1 MALAMNLKGAL
12 DVIDKKS
19 PLPLYYQVEEYIKQT
34 IQSEELQP
42 GDALPSERELSENFQ
57 ISRMTVRQAITNLVN
72 QGFLFREKGRGTFV
86 SNQKFEQNLQGL
98 TSFTEDM
105 KARQLV
111 PGTKLLHFEIF
122 PVEKDI
128 QERLSLGEGELI
140 YKIKRLRLANEEPI
154 ALETSYLPVKLIPG
168 LTPDILEKSL
178 YSYIEDELQLKIG
191 HATQTVEAAL
201 VSDEDSKQLQVK
213 KGVPVLLI
221 QRETFL
227 ENGTPLELVRS
238 SYRADKYKFKI
249 DIERK

>member
-1 MALAMNLKGAL
+1 
-12 DVIDKKS
+12 VIDKNS
-19 PLPLYYQVEEYIKQT
+19 PLPLYYQLEEHIKQT
-34 IQSEELQP
+34 IESEELMP
-42 GDALPSERELSENFQ
+42 GDSLPSERELSESYQ

-72 QGFLFREKGRGTFV
+72 KGYLFREKGKGTFV

-105 KARQLV
+105 KARKLV
-111 PGTKLLHFEIF
+111 PGNKLLHFEIF
-122 PVEKDI
+122 PAEQDI
-128 QERLSLGEGELI
+128 KERLDLEEEELI

-168 LTPDILEKSL
+168 LTPEILEESL
-178 YSYIEDELQLKIG
+178 YTYIEDELHLNIG

-201 VSDEDSKQLQVK
+201 VNDEDIKHLKIK

>member
-1 MALAMNLKGAL
+1 M
-12 DVIDKKS
+12 IDKNS
-19 PLPLYYQVEEYIKQT
+19 PLPLYYQLEEQIKQT
-34 IQSEELQP
+34 IESEELVP
-42 GDALPSERELSENFQ
+42 GDALPSERELSESYQ

-72 QGFLFREKGRGTFV
+72 KGYLYREQGKGTFV

-105 KARQLV
+105 KARQLM
-111 PGTKLLHFEIF
+111 PGNKLLHFEIF
-122 PVEKDI
+122 PAEKDI
-128 QERLSLGEGELI
+128 KERLSLEEDELI
-140 YKIKRLRLANEEPI
+140 YKIKRIRLANDEPI

-168 LTPDILEKSL
+168 LTPAILEKSL
-178 YSYIEDELQLKIG
+178 YTYIEDELYLTIG

-201 VSDEDSKQLQVK
+201 VNEGDSKHLKVK

-221 QRETFL
+221 QRESFL
-227 ENGTPLELVRS
+227 DNGTPLEFVRS

>member
-1 MALAMNLKGAL
+1 MKGDL
-12 DVIDKKS
+12 YVIDKNS
-19 PLPLYYQVEEYIKQT
+19 PLPLYYQLEEHIKQT
-34 IQSEELQP
+34 IQAEELLP

-72 QGFLFREKGRGTFV
+72 KGFLFREKGKGTFV

-111 PGTKLLHFEIF
+111 PGNKLLHFEIF
-122 PVEKDI
+122 PAEQEIK
-128 QERLSLGEGELI
+128 ERLSLEEDELI
-140 YKIKRLRLANEEPI
+140 YKIRRLRLANDEPI

-178 YSYIEDELQLKIG
+178 YTYIEDELNLKIG
-191 HATQTVEAAL
+191 HATQTVEAA
-201 VSDEDSKQLQVK
+201 VVNEEDIKHLNIK

-221 QRETFL
+221 ERETVL
-227 ENGTPLELVRS
+227 ENGTPLEIVKS
-238 SYRADKYKFKI
+238 SYRADRYKFKI